1 MDVVDAVGGHV
12 GVAVNLQQTGQI
24 KRRPTLWGDVEKAI
38 TIKRFIIFLNLATI
52 HSADNVICMADSC
65 GRGDILIPSKKVII
79 SRALCAQNPGE
90 SGGECDWR
98 AKGGRGEAG

>member
-1 MDVVDAVGGHV
+1 MG
-12 GVAVNLQQTGQI
+12 
-24 KRRPTLWGDVEKAI
+24 RRRKSHHNK
-38 TIKRFIIFLNLATI
+38 TIYLFFLNLATI
-52 HSADNVICMADSC
+52 HSADDVICMADSC

-90 SGGECDWR
+90 SDWR